1 MRATNGLPLRAPT
14 LTPADGVPRGTLPAV
29 PGTREISRHK
39 YEIARFRVSVVRGVD
54 APAACESSG
63 VELTIGTA
71 DGNDLQLTDPA
82 VSRHHCVLAV
92 TPHGVELRDL
102 DSTNGTTLA
111 GFRVTAAYVTHGA
124 LIGCGETVLR
134 IELLPDRL
142 SASVSHADRFGPVLG
157 RSLAM
162 RRLFAIAAQVAPSEA
177 TVLIEGETGT
187 GKGLLAEAIHAA
199 SRRAQGPFVTVDC
212 AAMPPQLME
221 SELFG
226 HEAGA
231 FTGARN
237 RRIGLFESAAGGTLL
252 LDEIGELPLELQPK
266 LLRAIERREV
276 RRIGSTT
283 RIVCDVRI
291 IAATNR
297 DLRREVNRGAFRSD
311 LWYRLNTVRLAI
323 PPLRE
328 RRDDIPLLV
337 AHFFEQMAPDPAAR
351 PPSDLIAKL
360 LRADWRGNIRELA
373 NAVERALF
381 TSDPAMVEE
390 LLDGSADHGFDASL
404 SFRAAKERATADWEQ
419 RYLTQLLARHDGN
432 VSRAARA
439 ARMDR
444 SHLHGLLRRHGL
456 IQPGG
461 RTDEDTQVD

>member
-1 MRATNGLPLRAPT
+1 VSA
-14 LTPADGVPRGTLPAV
+14 
-29 PGTREISRHK
+29 GTREISRNK
-39 YEIARFRVSVVRGVD
+39 YEIARFRVTVVRGAD
-54 APAACESSG
+54 APASVESSG

-71 DGNDLQLTDPA
+71 EGNDLTLTDPA

-111 GFRVTAAYVTHGA
+111 GFRINSAYVTNGA
-124 LIGCGETVLR
+124 LIGAGETVLR
-134 IELLPDRL
+134 IELLTEKL

-162 RRLFAIAAQVAPSEA
+162 RRLFAIAAQVAPSDA

-187 GKGLLAEAIHAA
+187 GKGLLAEAIHEA
-199 SRRAQGPFVTVDC
+199 SRRAAGPFVVVDC

-231 FTGARN
+231 FTGAKN
-237 RRIGLFESAAGGTLL
+237 RRIGLFESAAGGTIF
-252 LDEIGELPLELQPK
+252 LDEIGELSLELQPK

-283 RIVCDVRI
+283 RIAVDVRI
-291 IAATNR
+291 VAATNR

-337 AHFFEQMAPDPAAR
+337 SHFYAQMAPEPGAR
-351 PPSDLIAKL
+351 PPAELLAKL
-360 LRADWRGNIRELA
+360 LRAEWRGNIRELA
-373 NAVERALF
+373 NAVERSLF
-381 TSDPAMVEE
+381 ATDPSMIDE
-390 LLDGSADHGFDASL
+390 LVGGAGQDDRSDASL
-404 SFRAAKERATADWEQ
+404 SFRAAKEKFTAEWEQ
-419 RYLTQLLARHDGN
+419 AYLAQLLDRHGGN
-432 VSRAARA
+432 VSKAARA

-456 IQPGG
+456 IGG
-461 RTDEDTQVD
+461 GARDEDTHVD